1 MKQFVLVSLLLTL
14 VVTFNNIELF
24 GGRQRLQRPTVGKKD
39 PQAGSISV
47 EDSDKQ
53 KSMNIKWWRALI
65 GGGLILLSMKD
76 KMIDSSTLLDALG
89 LTIALWPFGEEDKEK
104 RGRIWRVI
112 LGGSLLAF
120 GINSYAFPKVSFPS
134 VVAGGCIALWPWL
147 KDRLNN
153 LDKWVYK
160 SMIGEGAK
168 KASEEISE

>member
-1 MKQFVLVSLLLTL
+1 MEVKIMKQFVLVSLLLTL
-14 VVTFNNIELF
+14 VVTFNNTELF
-24 GGRQRLQRPTVGKKD
+24 GGGKTPRVKKD
-39 PQAGSISV
+39 PKEAAVSV
-47 EDSDKQ
+47 GGFEKP
-53 KSMNIKWWRALI
+53 SMNIKWWRALI